1 MPTIE
6 IKKTILMPT
15 KKVMSLVVTATVKR
29 SNPSPNPNCKNGQNQ
44 NSGIMTTMM
53 TSFLLLALRVTPK
66 VNTFSELSGN
76 SALLTQQLLKF
87 TRRSGR

>member
-44 NSGIMTTMM
+44 NSGTMTTMM
-53 TSFLLLALRVTPK
+53 TSFLQLALRVTPK
-66 VNTFSELSGN
+66 VNTFLDSHAFPSFLDLFM
-76 SALLTQQLLKF
+76 LLIIPKY
-87 TRRSGR
+87 